1 MSRRQ
6 RAMRGLLLLLFIGAI
21 VGLSLGYRMGI
32 SGRDRQTGS
41 PGGSSTASSGGYS

>member
-1 MSRRQ
+1 
-6 RAMRGLLLLLFIGAI
+6 MRGLLLLLFIGAI

-41 PGGSSTASSGGYS
+41 PGSSSSPASSGGFS